1 METAF
6 IPVKRL
12 YQTITLINYSH
23 SHLGNNMPDTAVK
36 QRILIV
42 EESATLRYM
51 LGKTIQKQGYEF
63 VSEDS
68 FEYAMD
74 SLQETTQK
82 LHAIVVGWSNFE
94 HFDESKQLLM
104 LLDREPYSEVPVI
117 LLSNDAE
124 PELLNWMSTRQM
136 TALVTWE
143 NYQEVASSLQ
153 SMLDPESRGP
163 VIEQRKTD
171 KNVTPTIILFVDDSK
186 SIRTYYQRLLE
197 RNNYEV
203 VTAGSVDEAYTI
215 ARKQTIDIAIV
226 DYFMPEQNGYVL
238 CQKLRDDPLTSDIRT
253 AVITGT
259 YLDSVISDC
268 LQAGALE
275 CMFKNEAEELFL
287 ARLSGLRR
295 FIEVQ
300 RSIEKQRENLAAILE
315 SVGEGVYGVDKKG
328 RITFMNP
335 AALKLLG
342 RHDVKPLL
350 GKIADKAFHLN
361 RQNMVRDL
369 LKEAYCSGEQLQGW
383 ETQFRHQSGKEIP
396 VDCTL
401 YPLLVNGK
409 QEGSVIA
416 FRDISE
422 RKMMEE
428 KLRWQATHDHLT
440 GLYNRRYFESYL
452 EKEINNVKRSGI
464 MSALV
469 YLDIDR
475 FKYVNDTA
483 GHEIGDQ
490 LLIDLSQ
497 VINRNL
503 RRLDIAARV
512 GGDEF
517 ALVLKNVDESMA
529 LSIADEIRALLLNI
543 CIHHEDKVYQINAS
557 FGVAMMDID
566 DLTAGDVM
574 ANADIACHISKRMGR
589 NQTHM
594 YEKSSDERNVM
605 GSELG
610 WSTRIKEA
618 LEKDKFKLH
627 YQPIM
632 QMQDIDL
639 NNLPAQDGALWQRHL
654 DDFDKTYSY
663 EVLVRMLGED
673 GEIHYPDSFLP
684 TAERFNLMIDIDMW
698 VLENA
703 LQEMVATGISGKK
716 LHLSINLSGHTVG
729 SDDSLE
735 KIKSQI
741 ELYDIDPSSLT
752 FEITETSAIAN
763 IEQANDLIDELKE
776 IGCRFSL
783 DDFGSGFCSFS
794 QLKNLPTDYV
804 KIDGQFVSSM
814 ARGATDRAI
823 VTAMNDVAHSLGRY
837 TVAEYVESPE
847 IVRLLKI
854 CGVDKVQGNY
864 ISVPLVELPNSNIVK
879 TQKKYA

>member
-1 METAF
+1 
-6 IPVKRL
+6 
-12 YQTITLINYSH
+12 
-23 SHLGNNMPDTAVK
+23 MPDSATK
-36 QRILIV
+36 QRIFMV

-51 LGKTIQKQGYEF
+51 LGKTLDKQGYE
-63 VSEDS
+63 VIGVTS
-68 FEYAMD
+68 FESAID
-74 SLQETTQK
+74 SLQKTELR
-82 LHAIVVGWSNFE
+82 LHAILVGWPNYE
-94 HFDESKQLLM
+94 HFEESKQLLLM
-104 LLDREPYSEVPVI
+104 LDRAPYSEVPVI

-124 PELLNWMSTRQM
+124 VELLNWMSSRKS
-136 TALVTWE
+136 TALIPWE
-143 NYQEVASSLQ
+143 SYQETVSSLQ
-153 SMLDPESRGP
+153 EMLSPETKVP
-163 VIEQRKTD
+163 VIEQRASPRDSQATR
-171 KNVTPTIILFVDDSK
+171 VLFVDDSK

-203 VTAGSVDEAYTI
+203 VTAGSVNEAYDI
-215 ARKQTIDIAIV
+215 ALEQPIDIAII

-238 CQKLRDDPLTSDIRT
+238 CQKLRDNPLTAEIRT

-259 YLDSVISDC
+259 YQDSVIRDC
-268 LQAGALE
+268 LEAGAIE
-275 CMFKNEAEELFL
+275 CMFKNEAEELFM
-287 ARLSGLRR
+287 ARISGMRR

-315 SVGEGVYGVDKKG
+315 SVGEGVYGVDKDSC
-328 RITFMNP
+328 ITFMNP

-342 RHDVKPLL
+342 LHDDKPLL
-350 GKIADKAFHLN
+350 GRLANEAFHLN
-361 RQNMVRDL
+361 DYESGRDL
-369 LKEAYCSGEQLQGW
+369 LKEAYYSGDLLNGW

-401 YPLLVNGK
+401 YPLSVNGK

-440 GLYNRRYFESYL
+440 GLYNRRYYESHL
-452 EKEINNVKRSGI
+452 EQEINKVHRSGI
-464 MSALV
+464 MSAVV
-469 YLDIDR
+469 YLDLDR

-483 GHEIGDQ
+483 GHEVGDQ

-497 VINRNL
+497 ELNKHL
-503 RRLDIAARV
+503 RRSDVAARI

-517 ALVLKNVDESMA
+517 ALILNNVDEKLA
-529 LSIADEIRALLLNI
+529 TGIADEIRLSLANLRV
-543 CIHHEDKVYQINAS
+543 HHEDKVYHVNAS
-557 FGVAMMDID
+557 FGVAMMDMPN
-566 DLTAGDVM
+566 LTAGDLM

-589 NQTHM
+589 NQTHL
-594 YEKSSDERNVM
+594 YEKSSDERNAM

-618 LEKDKFKLH
+618 LDKDKFVLH

-632 QMQDIDL
+632 RMKDVDL
-639 NNLPAQDGALWQRHL
+639 INLPAQDGVLWQRHINEHN
-654 DDFDKTYSY
+654 KVYSY
-663 EVLVRMLGED
+663 EVLVRMINDD
-673 GEIHYPDSFLP
+673 GEINYPDSFIP
-684 TAERFNLMIDIDMW
+684 TAERFNLMTDIDMW

-703 LQEMVATGISGKK
+703 LQELVSTGLSGSQM
-716 LHLSINLSGHTVG
+716 HLSINISGNTVD
-729 SDDSLE
+729 SDDSLDRIKGLIE
-735 KIKSQI
+735 KYNIS
-741 ELYDIDPSSLT
+741 PGSLT
-752 FEITETSAIAN
+752 FEVTETCAIASL
-763 IEQANDLIDELKE
+763 EQANDFISELRR

-804 KIDGQFVSSM
+804 KIDGQFVRSM

-854 CGVDKVQGNY
+854 CGVDKIQGNY
-864 ISVPLVELPNSNIVK
+864 ISEPLTELPGSNIIK
-879 TQKKYA
+879 MPQTHNN

>member
-1 METAF
+1 
-6 IPVKRL
+6 
-12 YQTITLINYSH
+12 
-23 SHLGNNMPDTAVK
+23 MPDNVAK
-36 QRILIV
+36 QRVLLV

-51 LGKTIQKQGYEF
+51 LGKTLKKQGYELIT
-63 VSEDS
+63 VDS
-68 FEYAMD
+68 FESAIKT
-74 SLQETTQK
+74 LQTNTLE
-82 LHAIVVGWSNFE
+82 LHAILVGWPNYE
-94 HFDESKQLLM
+94 HFNESKHLLV
-104 LLDREPYSEVPVI
+104 LLDREPYSEVAVI

-124 PELLNWMSTRQM
+124 LELLNWMSTRRT
-136 TALVTWE
+136 TALVPWE
-143 NYQEVASSLQ
+143 NYQEVVSSLQ
-153 SMLDPESRGP
+153 AMLDPLPQQP
-163 VIEQRKTD
+163 VVEQRTTKRNT
-171 KNVTPTIILFVDDSK
+171 KPTSVLFVDDSK
-186 SIRTYYQRLLE
+186 SIRIYYQRLLE
-197 RNNYEV
+197 RNNYTV
-203 VTAGSVDEAYTI
+203 MTANSVDDAYRI
-215 ARKQTIDIAIV
+215 ALEEDVDIAIV

-238 CQKLRDDPLTSDIRT
+238 CQKLRDNPQTADIRT

-259 YLDSVISDC
+259 YLDSVIRDC
-268 LQAGALE
+268 LQAGAIE

-287 ARLSGLRR
+287 ARLSGMRR

-315 SVGEGVYGVDKKG
+315 SVGEGVYGVDKDG

-335 AALKLLG
+335 AAQKVLG
-342 RHDVKPLL
+342 LNDVKSQL
-350 GKIADKAFHLN
+350 GVNAYDSFHYN
-361 RQNMVRDL
+361 NQDVGRDL
-369 LKEAYCSGEQLQGW
+369 LKEAYFSGEQLKGW
-383 ETQFRHQSGKEIP
+383 ETQFRHKSGKEIP

-401 YPLLVNGK
+401 YALSVNGK

-452 EKEINNVKRSGI
+452 EKEISSVTRTGI

-469 YLDIDR
+469 YLDLDR

-490 LLIDLSQ
+490 LLVDLSQ
-497 VINRNL
+497 ELNKHL
-503 RRLDIAARV
+503 RRHDVAARI

-517 ALVLKNVDESMA
+517 ALLLKNVDETVA
-529 LSIADEIRALLLNI
+529 VSIADEIRTSLSNLRV
-543 CIHHEDKVYQINAS
+543 HHDDKAYHVNAS
-557 FGVAMMDID
+557 FGVAMMDTPD
-566 DLTAGDVM
+566 ATAGDVM
-574 ANADIACHISKRMGR
+574 ANADIACHISKRLGR

-594 YEKSSDERNVM
+594 YEKSSDERNAM

-610 WSTRIKEA
+610 WSVRIREA
-618 LEKDKFKLH
+618 LEKNMFQLH

-632 QMQDIDL
+632 QMKDVDL
-639 NNLPAQDGALWQRHL
+639 INLPAQDGVLWQRHVNET
-654 DDFDKTYSY
+654 DRINSY
-663 EVLVRMLGED
+663 EVLVRMVDENGAL
-673 GEIHYPDSFLP
+673 HYPDSFIP
-684 TAERFNLMIDIDMW
+684 TAERFNMMTDIDMW

-703 LQEMVATGISGKK
+703 LQEVVATGPASKNIR
-716 LHLSINLSGHTVG
+716 LSINISGNTVD
-729 SDDSLE
+729 SDETLAR
-735 KIKSQI
+735 IKALI
-741 ELYDIDPSSLT
+741 EQYGISPSSLT
-752 FEITETSAIAN
+752 FEVTETCAIAN
-763 IEQANDLIDELKE
+763 LEQANDFINELRK

-794 QLKNLPTDYV
+794 QLKNLPTDFV
-804 KIDGQFVSSM
+804 KIDGQFVRSM

-864 ISVPLVELPNSNIVK
+864 ISVPLTELPNSNVFSFAQ
-879 TQKKYA
+879 QKV

>member
-1 METAF
+1 
-6 IPVKRL
+6 
-12 YQTITLINYSH
+12 
-23 SHLGNNMPDTAVK
+23 MPDTVAK
-36 QRILIV
+36 QRVLIV

-51 LGKTIQKQGYEF
+51 LGKTLQKQGYELIT
-63 VSEDS
+63 VDS
-68 FEYAMD
+68 FESAIET
-74 SLQETTQK
+74 LQSNTLE
-82 LHAIVVGWSNFE
+82 LHAILVGWPNYE
-94 HFDESKQLLM
+94 HFEVSKRLLV
-104 LLDREPYSEVPVI
+104 LLDREPYSEVAVI

-124 PELLNWMSTRQM
+124 LELLNWMSTRRT
-136 TALVTWE
+136 TALVPWE
-143 NYQEVASSLQ
+143 SYQEVVSSLQ
-153 SMLDPESRGP
+153 TMLDPLPQQP
-163 VIEQRKTD
+163 VVEQRTIPRGTK
-171 KNVTPTIILFVDDSK
+171 PTSVLFVDDSK

-197 RNNYEV
+197 RNNYSV
-203 VTAGSVDEAYTI
+203 VTANSVSEAYKV
-215 ARKQTIDIAIV
+215 ALEQDIDIAIV

-238 CQKLRDDPLTSDIRT
+238 CQKLRDEPRTADIRT

-259 YLDSVISDC
+259 YLDSVIRDC
-268 LQAGALE
+268 LQAGAIE

-287 ARLSGLRR
+287 ARLSGMRR

-315 SVGEGVYGVDKKG
+315 SVGEGVYGVDKDG

-335 AALKLLG
+335 AAQKVLG
-342 RHDVKPLL
+342 MHDVKSLL
-350 GKIADKAFHLN
+350 GVNAFDAFHCDN
-361 RQNMVRDL
+361 HDVGRDL
-369 LKEAYCSGEQLQGW
+369 LKEAYFSGEQLKGW
-383 ETQFRHQSGKEIP
+383 ETQFRHKSGKEIP

-401 YPLLVNGK
+401 YALSVNGK

-452 EKEINNVKRSGI
+452 EKELNIVSRTGI

-469 YLDIDR
+469 YLDLDR

-490 LLIDLSQ
+490 LLVDLSQ
-497 VINRNL
+497 EVTKHL
-503 RRLDIAARV
+503 RRHDVAARI

-517 ALVLKNVDESMA
+517 ALILKNVDESVA
-529 LSIADEIRALLLNI
+529 VSIADEIRTSLSKLRV
-543 CIHHEDKVYQINAS
+543 HHDDKAYHVNAS
-557 FGVAMMDID
+557 FGVAMMDVPD
-566 DLTAGDVM
+566 VTAGDVM
-574 ANADIACHISKRMGR
+574 ANADIACHISKRLGR

-594 YEKSSDERNVM
+594 YEKSSDERNAM

-610 WSTRIKEA
+610 WSVRIREA
-618 LEKDKFKLH
+618 LEKNMFQLH

-632 QMQDIDL
+632 QMKDVDL
-639 NNLPAQDGALWQRHL
+639 GNLPAQDGVLWQRHFNET
-654 DDFDKTYSY
+654 DMINSY
-663 EVLVRMLGED
+663 EVLVRMLDENGSL
-673 GEIHYPDSFLP
+673 HYPDSFIP
-684 TAERFNLMIDIDMW
+684 TAERFNMMTDIDMW

-703 LQEMVATGISGKK
+703 LQEVVATGPASKNIR
-716 LHLSINLSGHTVG
+716 LSINISGNTVD
-729 SDDSLE
+729 SDETLDR
-735 KIKSQI
+735 IKS
-741 ELYDIDPSSLT
+741 LIDQYGISPGSLT
-752 FEITETSAIAN
+752 FEVTETCAIAN
-763 IEQANDLIDELKE
+763 LEQANDFINELRK

-794 QLKNLPTDYV
+794 QLKNLPTDFV
-804 KIDGQFVSSM
+804 KIDGQFVRSM

-864 ISVPLVELPNSNIVK
+864 ISVPLTELPNTNVVSFAKRQV
-879 TQKKYA
+879 